1 MLFSSLK
8 DQFKTQ
14 GQNELLLKIS
24 IVQVRGAMNRKAH
37 TDLPKEQGRFI
48 QSEAIIQMRE
58 EYTVQI
64 HRDLISEAFQMDQVP
79 PWVILKRSK
88 EGRGSYYENSLS
100 CSLLG
105 SID

>member
-37 TDLPKEQGRFI
+37 TDKDLPKEHGRFI
-48 QSEAIIQMRE
+48 QSETIIQMRE

-64 HRDLISEAFQMDQVP
+64 HSDLISEAFQMDQVP

-100 CSLLG
+100 FSLL
-105 SID
+105 